1 MAITIASDQLLILNA
16 RIKGLQSAIANDEP
30 TTLSQVQAL
39 VNRNAFKD
47 DVRVRAPG
55 NISLAAP
62 GASIDGVAMAVG
74 DRVLLMS
81 QTTALEN
88 GIYIWT
94 GASSAMTRSFDAA
107 SYDDMES
114 ALVMVAEGTSVGT
127 RWRQTGVN
135 GVLGTNA
142 LNFISDASSIP
153 NASEG
158 TAGVA
163 QVATQSAVDTG
174 TSDSTIVTPLKL
186 KNSTY
191 AHRVVSLVIGDGV
204 ATSFSIP
211 HTFATTNVDVAVR
224 ENSGARR
231 QIIVENDTPD
241 ANTAR
246 VLFAGAPATSSYIV
260 YITNK
265 S

>member
-1 MAITIASDQLLILNA
+1 MALTIASDQQLILNA
-16 RIKGLQSAIANDEP
+16 RIRGLQSAIANDEP

-62 GASIDGVAMAVG
+62 GAAIDGVTLAVG
-74 DRVLLMS
+74 DRILLMS
-81 QTTALEN
+81 QTTATEI

-94 GASSAMTRSFDAA
+94 GAASAMTRSFDAA
-107 SYDDMES
+107 TFDDMES
-114 ALVMVAEGTSVGT
+114 ALVMVSEGTSAGT
-127 RWRQTGVN
+127 RWRQTAVN
-135 GVLGTNA
+135 GVLGTDA
-142 LNFISDASSIP
+142 LNFISDAASVPS
-153 NASEG
+153 ASEG

-163 QVATQSAVDTG
+163 QVATQATVDAG
-174 TSDSTIVTPLKL
+174 TNDAQIVTPLKL
-186 KNSTY
+186 KNSAV
-191 AHRVVSLVIGDGV
+191 AHRVVSQVIGDGV
-204 ATSFSIP
+204 ATSFSIS
-211 HTFATTNVDVAVR
+211 HTFATTNVDVIVR

-246 VLFAGAPATSSYIV
+246 VLFAGAPAANSYV
-260 YITNK
+260 VFVTK
-265 S
+265 K